1 MIKTIGKRRYK
12 KQAENRAKCT
22 SKLSQNAWS
31 ELMRSANMATL
42 ASSSGLF
49 GSQAP
54 SQVLKAVI
62 LGSYTAHLDLSF
74 SIPQLSCIA
83 ANVYL
88 AYKVHLTVRITIL
101 LSTICIA
108 NISSLCLL
116 QCPSFTGYKRR
127 FPCTTLQGRARV
139 APRSLH
145 DNNCKKMYP
154 RQNLLALYY
163 VRTRKRQA
171 SRLPPLQIRAYT
183 GTQSSTSPYTCAGT
197 FEAGAL

>member
-1 MIKTIGKRRYK
+1 
-12 KQAENRAKCT
+12 
-22 SKLSQNAWS
+22 
-31 ELMRSANMATL
+31 MRSANMATL

-101 LSTICIA
+101 LSTFCIA
-108 NISSLCLL
+108 NIRALCLL
-116 QCPSFTGYKRR
+116 QCPSFTGHKQRC
-127 FPCTTLQGRARV
+127 PCTILQGRARV
-139 APRSLH
+139 ANRSMHDIFGPLEQLQENVPTQKSPGSLLCPNKQKTSKPFATLATPCIHRHAKLH
-145 DNNCKKMYP
+145 QPVYLRRN
-154 RQNLLALYY
+154 
-163 VRTRKRQA
+163 V
-171 SRLPPLQIRAYT
+171 
-183 GTQSSTSPYTCAGT
+183 
-197 FEAGAL
+197 

>member
-12 KQAENRAKCT
+12 KQPENCAKCT
-22 SKLSQNAWS
+22 SNWSQNAWS

-54 SQVLKAVI
+54 SQALKAVI

-74 SIPQLSCIA
+74 SIPQMSCIA

-101 LSTICIA
+101 LSTTRIA
-108 NISSLCLL
+108 NISALCLL
-116 QCPSFTGYKRR
+116 QCPSFAGHQQRL
-127 FPCTTLQGRARV
+127 PCTILQGRARV
-139 APRSLH
+139 AHRSLH
-145 DNNCKKMYP
+145 DIFGPLEQLQENVPTPKPPGSLLCPNKKKTSKP
-154 RQNLLALYY
+154 SATLATPCIH
-163 VRTRKRQA
+163 RHAK
-171 SRLPPLQIRAYT
+171 IH
-183 GTQSSTSPYTCAGT
+183 QSVY
-197 FEAGAL
+197 LRWNV